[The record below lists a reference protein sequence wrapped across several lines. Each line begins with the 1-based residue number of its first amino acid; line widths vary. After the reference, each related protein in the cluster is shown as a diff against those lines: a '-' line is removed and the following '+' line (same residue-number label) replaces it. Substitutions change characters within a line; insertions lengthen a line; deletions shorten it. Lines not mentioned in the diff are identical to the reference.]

1 MHNAVAA
8 KTGDVGAAC
17 TLLRENAHILMR
29 GQPSMRQ
36 ICKNAYRILGRY
48 TQFVRHM
55 KVESKSKTGKTSCCL
70 EMGQC
75 ERDAMEAVE

>member
-1 MHNAVAA
+1 MAPKMHNAVAA

-55 KVESKSKTGKTSCCL
+55 KSKSKTSCCL
-70 EMGQC
+70 EMGLC